1 MVFLMALNGARQEV
15 EYVQNMF
22 DCICSLML
30 LKSNQIAF
38 GNLQGPATPCKAW
51 LSRHI
56 SSLFKYIYEDDIS
69 CFILR
74 YARF

>member
-1 MVFLMALNGARQEV
+1 MFLPRFLMVSKGVRRQEV

-38 GNLQGPATPCKAW
+38 GNLQGPHRRR
-51 LSRHI
+51 LST
-56 SSLFKYIYEDDIS
+56 SNGS
-69 CFILR
+69 
-74 YARF
+74 